1 MDKYKKLENITN
13 ALQAAGKIKG
23 VYKVPEHNNP
33 GHNDPERTDENG
45 SRAVVNGSRAVENSS
60 VCRFCEALRII
71 GEYSPGLNRSRF
83 GETIDRSAQYSN
95 TYRNLK
101 RQIRMLN
108 SRGMN
113 REALI
118 QTLNVIKPLLSSRSV
133 YFVDK
138 ISRIHEI
145 LKS

>member
-23 VYKVPEHNNP
+23 VYRAPEYNNP
-33 GHNDPERTDENG
+33 KKAIENG
-45 SRAVVNGSRAVENSS
+45 SRADVNGGRADENSS
-60 VCRFCEALRII
+60 ICRFCDALRII
-71 GEYSPGLNRSRF
+71 GKYSPGLNRSRF

-113 REALI
+113 RETLI
-118 QTLNVIKPLLSSRSV
+118 QTLNVIKPLLSGRSV